1 MKTVAAAGGRVGLR
15 RSLQFYSMDLSAE
28 GAIFPM
34 VYAQAERAW
43 AETRARP
50 AANACRS
57 SLSTARAAID

>member
-1 MKTVAAAGGRVGLR
+1 
-15 RSLQFYSMDLSAE
+15 MDLSAE